1 MKQSMDST
9 LVLIQQYY
17 DTFNQRDIPAFLAL
31 LTDDVIHDINQGE
44 REIGIAA
51 FTQFMERMDDAYQE
65 NIKDLVIMATPDGA
79 RASAEFTVVG
89 TYKKTDK
96 GLPTASNQLYELR
109 CGAFFDIKNNKIS
122 RVTNYYNLQHWL
134 KQVEG

>member
-17 DTFNQRDIPAFLAL
+17 DTFNQRDIPAFLSL
-31 LTDDVIHDINQGE
+31 LSDDVIHDINQGE

-51 FTQFMERMDDAYQE
+51 FTQFMQRMDDAYQE
-65 NIKDLVIMATPDGA
+65 NIRDLVIMATPDGK

-109 CGAFFDIKNNKIS
+109 CGAFFDISDNKVS